1 MNGMTRGLWGRWNI
15 GQLAAIVCMAAVGTP
30 AAAADAELST
40 LIEAAKKEGEVHYLD
55 AVAQPKTN
63 AAMERAFKK
72 KYGLPEGFK
81 FTHTL
86 QGTGQVVASAQ
97 QEIKAGQHTFDVVWV
112 GAPSFFRAAGKEGH
126 FLAHVPPEWR
136 LYEREVKRM
145 GVEADPPHWLT
156 PVGYAFVP
164 VWNRKCAGFG
174 SVRIK
179 SWRDLQNPAFKGKLI
194 VSDVRKSFAYT
205 ASWVAMEGTLG
216 KDYFPKLVELTRPAI
231 FFRTEEVMQKSV
243 SCEYPI
249 ALWQLPGR
257 VYQRVAEDPT
267 LDLGIAWPEEGV
279 AVLSAP
285 IAVLKG
291 APHPN
296 AARLLVDFLLSEDGM
311 RELVSGE
318 MAFSFRDGL
327 KVPEAV
333 RKYVPEIG
341 EVKVLP
347 VNWAQLNLQETKRIQ
362 DDFRKVLGVD

>member
-1 MNGMTRGLWGRWNI
+1 MMKTRPAGIRFGWASVAVVALSVLGA
-15 GQLAAIVCMAAVGTP
+15 GAAR
-30 AAAADAELST
+30 AADAELT
-40 LIEAAKKEGEVHYLD
+40 QLIEAAKKEGEVHYLD

-72 KYGLPEGFK
+72 KYGLPDGFK

-126 FLAHVPPEWR
+126 FLPHVPPEWR
-136 LYEREVKRM
+136 LYEREVKRL
-145 GVEADPPHWLT
+145 GVEADAPHWLT
-156 PVGYAFVP
+156 PVAYAFVP
-164 VWNRKCAGFG
+164 VWNRKCPGFA

-194 VSDVRKSFAYT
+194 LSDVRKSFPYT

-216 KDYFPKLVELTRPAI
+216 REYFPKLVELTHPAI

-243 SCEYPI
+243 SCEYSI

-257 VYQRVAEDPT
+257 VYQRVGEDPT

-279 AVLSAP
+279 ALMSAP

-291 APHPN
+291 SKHPN
-296 AARLLVDFLLSEDGM
+296 AAKLFLDFVLSEEGM
-311 RELVSGE
+311 REYVGGE
-318 MAFSFRDGL
+318 AFFTFREGFR
-327 KVPEAV
+327 VPDAV
-333 RKYVPEIG
+333 KPYVPPLDQVKMLPINWPALTLSEIRRVQN
-341 EVKVLP
+341 E
-347 VNWAQLNLQETKRIQ
+347 
-362 DDFRKVLGVD
+362 FRKVLGVD